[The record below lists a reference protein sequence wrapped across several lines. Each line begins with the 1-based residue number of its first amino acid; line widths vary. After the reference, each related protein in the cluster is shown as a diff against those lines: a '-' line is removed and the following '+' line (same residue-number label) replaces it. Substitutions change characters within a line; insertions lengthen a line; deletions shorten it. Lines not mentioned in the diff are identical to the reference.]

1 MTRNCNQTQAYSGHG
16 SRGRRGTT
24 LPEVV
29 LSIALTALAVGGMVS
44 GYFFS
49 IDRAEWSA
57 RSAAAQVMAAQRLE
71 QTRAAKWDSL
81 ATPPV
86 DELVGTNF
94 PVQVAPLCLPST
106 SAQGVL
112 ATNVTSIALVSEDP
126 PLKMIRVDCT
136 WAFLS
141 RGLYTNTITT
151 YRSPDQ

>member
-1 MTRNCNQTQAYSGHG
+1 
-16 SRGRRGTT
+16 
-24 LPEVV
+24 
-29 LSIALTALAVGGMVS
+29 GMVS

-106 SAQGVL
+106 STQGVL
-112 ATNVTSIALVSEDP
+112 ATNATTIALVSEDP
-126 PLKMIRVDCT
+126 PLKMIRIDCT

-141 RGLYTNTITT
+141 RGLYTNTILT

>member
-1 MTRNCNQTQAYSGHG
+1 MTRNCNQTQAYYGHG

-81 ATPPV
+81 ANPPV
-86 DELVGTNF
+86 DELVDTNF

-106 SAQGVL
+106 STQGVL
-112 ATNVTSIALVSEDP
+112 ATNVTIVTLVSEDP

-136 WAFLS
+136 WAFVS